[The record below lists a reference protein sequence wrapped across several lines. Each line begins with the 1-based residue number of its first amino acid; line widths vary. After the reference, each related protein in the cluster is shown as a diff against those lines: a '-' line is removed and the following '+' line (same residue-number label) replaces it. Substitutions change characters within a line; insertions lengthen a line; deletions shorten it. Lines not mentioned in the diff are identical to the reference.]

1 MRGTLLLHNWS
12 SPSKTL
18 FLFFILYHNEAKV
31 RVSSTLWPLNRG
43 ENNGKT
49 ACWDGQKDSRSHLI
63 EV

>member
-1 MRGTLLLHNWS
+1 MRGTSLLHNKWS

-18 FLFFILYHNEAKV
+18 FLFIIYYNEAKLS
-31 RVSSTLWPLNRG
+31 VSSALWPPNGG

-49 ACWDGQKDSRSHLI
+49 AYWDGQKDGCSRLI

>member
-1 MRGTLLLHNWS
+1 MRGTSLLHNNWS

-18 FLFFILYHNEAKV
+18 FLFIIYYNEAKLS
-31 RVSSTLWPLNRG
+31 VSSALWPPNGG

-49 ACWDGQKDSRSHLI
+49 ACWDGQKDGCSCLI